1 MKLKNEEKVI
11 WMSIADEGSGAHL
24 KAMIEKVYYM
34 SEVKLEKAIGMV
46 NKCFER
52 WGLPKQIKIDNGW
65 PFVHP
70 NNSRVPTYAKLW
82 WIGLGIKVIQNAPR
96 CPQQNGIVEC
106 LQGTLYR
113 WTGPLNQTNVKSLQ
127 ARIDEESDFQR
138 NHYRIP
144 SKQNKTRLELF
155 PELET
160 NPRKYNPDLFD
171 IQLVYNFLS
180 EKVWKRKVMKGGV
193 IKFFGAAIFVG
204 RKFAGVEVTFT
215 FDPLEVRWLI
225 RKKDGTLI
233 NTSNK
238 GIPTEEDIRAKALSV
253 QY

>member
-1 MKLKNEEKVI
+1 MKLKNGDKVI
-11 WMSIADEGSGAHL
+11 WMNIADEGSGAHL
-24 KAMIEKVYYM
+24 KAVAQEKYYM
-34 SEVKLEKAIGMV
+34 SELKLEKATGIV

-70 NNSRVPTYAKLW
+70 NNRQVPTYAKLW
-82 WIGLGIKVIQNAPR
+82 WIGLGIKVIQNTPR

-113 WTGPLNQTNVKSLQ
+113 WTGPLNQESIESLQ
-127 ARIDEESDFQR
+127 VRIEEESEFQR

-144 SKQNKTRLELF
+144 SKQNKTRLELY

-160 NPRKYNPDLFD
+160 NPRKYDPALFN
-171 IQLVYNFLS
+171 IQNVYNFLS
-180 EKVWKRKVMKGGV
+180 EKVWMRTIKKGGI
-193 IKFFGAAIFVG
+193 IKFFGATIFVG
-204 RKFAGVEVTFT
+204 INFVEKEVILT
-215 FDPLEVRWLI
+215 FDPLEVRWLV
-225 RKKDGTLI
+225 RNKDGALL

-238 GIPTEEDIRAKALSV
+238 GIPTEKDIKAKVLGIRN
-253 QY
+253 